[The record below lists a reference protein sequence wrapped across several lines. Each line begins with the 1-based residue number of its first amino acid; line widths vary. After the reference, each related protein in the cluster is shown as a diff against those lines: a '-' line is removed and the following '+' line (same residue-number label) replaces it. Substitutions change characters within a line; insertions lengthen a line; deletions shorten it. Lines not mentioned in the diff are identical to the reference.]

1 MKFWKQTS
9 IPHTTN
15 AISREAYKTTTALLA
30 SSEYVGHDTLNKFVV
45 RFFNI
50 SYYLFH
56 FNNISTEERSNSTP
70 GFGDRCSSTN

>member
-30 SSEYVGHDTLNKFVV
+30 SSEYVGHETL
-45 RFFNI
+45 
-50 SYYLFH
+50 
-56 FNNISTEERSNSTP
+56 
-70 GFGDRCSSTN
+70 